1 MLSRIG
7 RWIDER
13 AHLSDLWRSQMVDYK
28 VPKNLT
34 FPYVFGVFALVAFA
48 IQIISGIFLTMYY
61 QPNVHTAFDSANYTI
76 MKEVPFM
83 WLIRHVH
90 AAAQTSSWQ

>member
-34 FPYVFGVFALVAFA
+34 FPYVFGESL
-48 IQIISGIFLTMYY
+48 
-61 QPNVHTAFDSANYTI
+61 
-76 MKEVPFM
+76 MK
-83 WLIRHVH
+83 
-90 AAAQTSSWQ
+90 